1 MSGEVQELRMTDAEK
16 LVDKYVVL
24 WRNEAKQP
32 CKVLSVDKAEQKI
45 RYELVAG
52 PDKGKRFISRYDSS
66 QTVKFY
72 DDGNLNLALLE
83 T

>member
-1 MSGEVQELRMTDAEK
+1 MAAEVQEVRMTEAEK
-16 LVDKYVVL
+16 LMDKYVVL

-45 RYELVAG
+45 RCELVAG

-66 QTVKFY
+66 QTVKVY
-72 DDGNLNLALLE
+72 DEGNKLLAVME

>member
-1 MSGEVQELRMTDAEK
+1 MPGEVTEVRMTEAEK
-16 LVDKYVVL
+16 LVEKFVVL

-32 CKVLSVDKAEQKI
+32 CKVLSVDKAEQKV

-66 QTVKFY
+66 QTVKVY
-72 DDGNLNLALLE
+72 DEGNLNLALLE